1 MTDLLR
7 RSRSFRVASARRFVG
22 LFHFSKYERV
32 LQSQIRVSVSEFE
45 DGDPDDIF
53 TFGSSP
59 TQSRSPESRIKVFV
73 RETGFN
79 TRLFSTKKKRS

>member
-1 MTDLLR
+1 MTDWLR
-7 RSRSFRVASARRFVG
+7 RSRSFRVASARRFVEM
-22 LFHFSKYERV
+22 FHLSKYERV

-73 RETGFN
+73 REGYIN
-79 TRLFSTKKKRS
+79 MRLFGTKKNLN